1 MKNIFL
7 FILLNTSI
15 VTLIYAQK
23 ADPGN
28 QNLKDIHTLIDQ
40 YSQARETKDTVLLQN
55 ILAPDIDQLVS
66 SGVWRKGIN
75 ESIDGMMRSSG
86 RNPGSR
92 RIYIEK
98 IRFIGL
104 ESGIVD
110 ARYEITNSDGST
122 RKMWSTFIVVYI
134 NESWKI
140 TAIRNMLPAK

>member
-7 FILLNTSI
+7 FILLNTSM

-110 ARYEITNSDGST
+110 ARYEITKSDG
-122 RKMWSTFIVVYI
+122 
-134 NESWKI
+134 
-140 TAIRNMLPAK
+140 